1 MSSILSNSS
10 LSLAAEV
17 TDKIKTIKDK
27 NYQIS
32 MRCRHFSKWQHID
45 TIGSC
50 IDLFWLFHR
59 FAINLY
65 ISRTSDKMNM
75 LIKREKWRE
84 EGKISQRNRRNKKKR
99 EKYKRARDGQFNYC
113 GSVAQFTTKKKKTRK
128 NRYKFHFVFYPGW
141 GDLSVFSGE
150 VAGTS
155 GLATRFSSTWTRA
168 RMDGVDVSAP
178 SFCCVLGKK
187 DKGRYVGR

>member
-32 MRCRHFSKWQHID
+32 MRCRRFSKWQHID

-75 LIKREKWRE
+75 LIKREKWRGE
-84 EGKISQRNRRNKKKR
+84 DKISQRDRRNKENERNTK
-99 EKYKRARDGQFNYC
+99 EQET
-113 GSVAQFTTKKKKTRK
+113 GSSIIAGLMAQFTTTDRTKTGTNFILCCIHRAILWLHQCAG
-128 NRYKFHFVFYPGW
+128 RFYQQW
-141 GDLSVFSGE
+141 L
-150 VAGTS
+150 TS
-155 GLATRFSSTWTRA
+155 STDGLAMKGGQELSSWWRLSIPFPFP
-168 RMDGVDVSAP
+168 V
-178 SFCCVLGKK
+178 
-187 DKGRYVGR
+187 